1 MIASLCWVPVNAHAP
16 FKDGTIFKP
25 FSVTFTFSCG
35 RGKTIQKCNVW
46 KQIFLKTEEKY
57 LRFQTKTD
65 SCGRGHRAC
74 LREVGGGGERPQ
86 VGEVTYLSIY
96 SLILI

>member
-16 FKDGTIFKP
+16 FKGGTIFKR
-25 FSVTFTFSCG
+25 FSVTITFSCG
-35 RGKTIQKCNVW
+35 RAKTIQKCNVW

-74 LREVGGGGERPQ
+74 LREVGEWGERPQ

>member
-1 MIASLCWVPVNAHAP
+1 MIVSLCWVPVNAHAP

-25 FSVTFTFSCG
+25 FSVTITFSCG
-35 RGKTIQKCNVW
+35 RGKTIIQKCNVW

-65 SCGRGHRAC
+65 TCGRGHRAC
-74 LREVGGGGERPQ
+74 LREVGGGGGGRDPR
-86 VGEVTYLSIY
+86 
-96 SLILI
+96 

>member
-16 FKDGTIFKP
+16 FKGGTIFKP
-25 FSVTFTFSCG
+25 FSVTITFSCG
-35 RGKTIQKCNVW
+35 RAETIQKCNVW

-65 SCGRGHRAC
+65 TCGRAIGPVYVK
-74 LREVGGGGERPQ
+74 LGGGRGRDPR
-86 VGEVTYLSIY
+86 
-96 SLILI
+96 